1 MLVGTLVDA
10 LQIAELKATLVPAV
24 VGALQSELTVAL
36 VPAAVVRVHL
46 PHCHSEPIF
55 FPEATV
61 TFPLL
66 QLALEVLRSR
76 AIAIPGFFVRLP
88 L

>member
-10 LQIAELKATLVPAV
+10 LQIAELTATLVPAV

-46 PHCHSEPIF
+46 RRKQGDVPPKPYF
-55 FPEATV
+55 
-61 TFPLL
+61 
-66 QLALEVLRSR
+66 EVICCNLSCQGTRNVPNTDPR
-76 AIAIPGFFVRLP
+76 NVF
-88 L
+88 

>member
-1 MLVGTLVDA
+1 MWRRRVEMLVGTLVDA

-46 PHCHSEPIF
+46 PHCHSEPNSGSNGDVPP
-55 FPEATV
+55 FPYFE
-61 TFPLL
+61 F
-66 QLALEVLRSR
+66 EVIRCNWR
-76 AIAIPGFFVRLP
+76 
-88 L
+88 

>member
-46 PHCHSEPIF
+46 PHCQRAKFRKQGDVPILTFPIF
-55 FPEATV
+55 
-61 TFPLL
+61 
-66 QLALEVLRSR
+66 RRNS
-76 AIAIPGFFVRLP
+76 
-88 L
+88 

>member
-1 MLVGTLVDA
+1 MWRRRVEMLVGTLVDA

-46 PHCHSEPIF
+46 PH
-55 FPEATV
+55 
-61 TFPLL
+61 
-66 QLALEVLRSR
+66 
-76 AIAIPGFFVRLP
+76 
-88 L
+88 